1 MEIHMALNVRQR
13 RHTSIVGQQAKLKE
27 NYNAKSAQFNNAVLM
42 IQLYKVTR
50 LVQRVIGC
58 VVVWKYNIKYH
69 AVIQYNIRLIVVR
82 TQLIKNKQ

>member
-1 MEIHMALNVRQR
+1 MALNVRQR

-27 NYNAKSAQFNNAVLM
+27 NHKAKSAQFNNAVLM
-42 IQLYKVTR
+42 IQLHKVTK

-69 AVIQYNIRLIVVR
+69 AAIQYSLIVVR